1 MSGRTWASRLSS
13 TPASRRAEA
22 ERGPSRTS
30 YLDLM
35 KTTTRWTS
43 RIILNAEPASKSW
56 PTPGLTL
63 GDRPTTR
70 PQLVLYFYL
79 RYFTWWNTRVNTI
92 FIPVHIQDWTDQPHC
107 LMRTCS
113 YRPRW
118 LPWPPAPPRSSCS
131 RSSTSELFHPYLSH
145 NLRLMPLLPLC
156 TRISYPTKEFI
167 FAFFYD
173 SFDFHVRL
181 HFLRSAWLLHLV
193 LYCDGVYNSYA
204 SLVIGWCICLLLR
217 PRWPPWSPVP
227 PRSSW
232 SRSSTSEPEYPCLS
246 HNLRSVS

>member
-79 RYFTWWNTRVNTI
+79 RYFTWWNTRVNSI

-131 RSSTSELFHPYLSH
+131 RSSTSELFYPYLSH
-145 NLRLMPLLPLC
+145 NLR
-156 TRISYPTKEFI
+156 
-167 FAFFYD
+167 
-173 SFDFHVRL
+173 
-181 HFLRSAWLLHLV
+181 SAWSLYPCTELKSYTVHV
-193 LYCDGVYNSYA
+193 L
-204 SLVIGWCICLLLR
+204 GWCPCSLSA
-217 PRWPPWSPVP
+217 PGSPTL
-227 PRSSW
+227 PRSSY
-232 SRSSTSEPEYPCLS
+232 SHSSTTASTSMFGCIFLGLRDCYTLCYTVMVYIILMLPLS
-246 HNLRSVS
+246 